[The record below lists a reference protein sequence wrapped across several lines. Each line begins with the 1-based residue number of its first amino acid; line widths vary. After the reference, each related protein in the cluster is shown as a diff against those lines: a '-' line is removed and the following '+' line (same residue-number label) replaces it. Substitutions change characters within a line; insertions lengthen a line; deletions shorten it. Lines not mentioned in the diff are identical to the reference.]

1 MRAEK
6 HYRSCRL
13 YHQSPVARTD
23 AQGCWVSMHL
33 NQQQHLGPTWKNLK
47 MIGYLLSNKSNIWAL
62 PGRTWK
68 MIGYLWIS
76 NNSKIWTLPERA
88 WRWLGIYESQTT
100 AGAGP
105 YLEELE
111 DDAPIGSHHF
121 QQHVKLRAVGSL
133 TVGCTQRECQEIQH
147 GWYHQ
152 STRFMNLGEIKGKCT
167 RSVLICLSVIWIY
180 TVTHN
185 PPHLQTN

>member
-33 NQQQHLGPTWKNLK
+33 KQQQHLGPTWKNLK
-47 MIGYLLSNKSNIWAL
+47 MTGYLLSNNSNIWTR
-62 PGRTWK
+62 PGRTWRWL
-68 MIGYLWIS
+68 GTYFQTTATSGPYLEE
-76 NNSKIWTLPERA
+76 LG
-88 WRWLGIYESQTT
+88 RWLGIYESQTT

-105 YLEELE
+105 YLKELE

-147 GWYHQ
+147 GWYDQ
-152 STRFMNLGEIKGKCT
+152 STRFMNLGEINGKCT